1 MPRSLSPRH
10 TIPPGEERR
19 IVRGRKARFTQIL
32 GPDDPKIIECDREL
46 KALRLQDHINQALAT
61 APPLSSDQRS
71 RLAELLKP
79 ARKAITAARLG
90 KIDKGEIA

>member
-1 MPRSLSPRH
+1 MSRSPSPRH
-10 TIPPGEERR
+10 KNPPGEERR
-19 IVRGRKARFTQIL
+19 RERAPKAQL
-32 GPDDPKIIECDREL
+32 HQVYPPDHPKITEAERNI

-61 APPLSSDQRS
+61 APPLSTDQRS

-79 ARKAITAARLG
+79 ARKAIASARLG